1 MVHSTVSTDRIVLV
15 LITGIQTNDH
25 QLSVRSACSH
35 RITIPNQRNSPFESL
50 IGVTVCLP
58 PVIACSISAFFE
70 YWNDRKPGRD
80 RHQFAYDRLG
90 SVPFFFPPSA
100 EIIGHFLYALDRID
114 PVGY

>member
-1 MVHSTVSTDRIVLV
+1 MILFVYRQTVIV
-15 LITGIQTNDH
+15 
-25 QLSVRSACSH
+25 
-35 RITIPNQRNSPFESL
+35 
-50 IGVTVCLP
+50 
-58 PVIACSISAFFE
+58 CSISAFFE